1 MLVAVTAVDQGA
13 LSVLVEIVNAP
24 VFQPVFSAP
33 RPACLTTNDDTV
45 CAEPRSTVSVR
56 GVEPV
61 HHLLLSLIL
70 PSTAL
75 AADSLLP
82 QVAAPLV
89 IGLPR
94 ARSGPRL
101 GSAAG
106 CVAPSP
112 KLGGT
117 SPEPVPQDEGED
129 PIVYAIVAPPAMSAY
144 LR

>member
-1 MLVAVTAVDQGA
+1 M
-13 LSVLVEIVNAP
+13 VNAP
-24 VFQPVFSAP
+24 VFQFVPSPP

-45 CAEPRSTVSVR
+45 CAEPRSTVRVR

-75 AADSLLP
+75 AADSPLP

-101 GSAAG
+101 GSAARWG
-106 CVAPSP
+106 APVAE
-112 KLGGT
+112 LRR
-117 SPEPVPQDEGED
+117 
-129 PIVYAIVAPPAMSAY
+129 AAPPAG
-144 LR
+144 

>member
-1 MLVAVTAVDQGA
+1 MPVAVTAVDQVA

-24 VFQPVFSAP
+24 VFQPVFSPP
-33 RPACLTTNDDTV
+33 RPACLTTNDETV

-56 GVEPV
+56 GVAPV

-70 PSTAL
+70 PSTAM
-75 AADSLLP
+75 AADSP
-82 QVAAPLV
+82 PAQAAAPLV
-89 IGLPR
+89 IVLPR
-94 ARSGPRL
+94 ARSGPRG

-106 CVAPSP
+106 WVAPSP

-117 SPEPVPQDEGED
+117 SPPPVPQDEGED
-129 PIVYAIVAPPAMSAY
+129 PIVYAMVPPPAMSEY

>member
-1 MLVAVTAVDQGA
+1 M
-13 LSVLVEIVNAP
+13 VNAP
-24 VFQPVFSAP
+24 VFQPVFSPP

-45 CAEPRSTVSVR
+45 CAEPRSTVRVR
-56 GVEPV
+56 GVPPV
-61 HHLLLSLIL
+61 HHLLLSLIF
-70 PSTAL
+70 PSIAM

-94 ARSGPRL
+94 ARFGPRS

-106 CVAPSP
+106 WVAPSP

-117 SPEPVPQDEGED
+117 SP
-129 PIVYAIVAPPAMSAY
+129 PP
-144 LR
+144 